1 MNTDEHHHHS
11 AMHDSHAG
19 HAQAHVAGAHAQ
31 PSAKEKHGGHDEHEG
46 HSVADF
52 RKRFWISTLLTLPIV
67 ALTPMIQIWLG
78 FESTLSFEGDLY
90 VLFGLSTLVYLY
102 GGMPFLKGIVRELKH
117 RQPGMMT
124 LVAVSITTAYVY
136 SSSVVFGLSGE
147 TFFWET
153 ATLIDIM
160 LLGHWIEM
168 KSVLGASRAL
178 EQLAAL
184 MPSTAHVIDHN
195 GSTRDVPI
203 SSLRPGTK
211 VLVKPGEK
219 IPADGM
225 ITEGESSVNE
235 AMLTGESKPVRKA
248 KGKKVIGGSVN
259 GEGAL
264 TVEIQRTGEDSFLS
278 GVIRLVREAQ
288 KSKSK
293 TQVLANKA
301 AFWLTLVAIGGGA
314 LTLFSWLWI
323 GGAEFSFALQ
333 RTVTVMVVACP
344 HALGLAVPLV
354 VAVSTAV
361 SAGNGLLI
369 RNRSAFEK
377 ARTIDAVV
385 FDKTGTLTEGRFG
398 VTDVVSLSKDINEQE
413 MLRLAASLEGQSEHP
428 IAQGIARHFE
438 GQKARVSGF
447 RSLTGRGVE
456 GNVDGRR
463 VMVTSTSFA
472 RESSWDI
479 KDERVETLLAQG
491 KTVVV
496 VAVDGKPVGVIALA
510 DMIRPEAKD
519 AVLVLRERGLKA
531 MMLTGDNARV
541 AQWVSREIGLNEF
554 MAEVLPDQKALK
566 IQEIQSRGMTVAMVG
581 DGINDAPALA
591 QADVGIAI
599 GAGTDVAVETADV
612 ILVNNDPR
620 DVTAILDLARTTH
633 RKMVQNLVWATGY
646 NVVALPLAAGVLF
659 DQGILLSPA
668 LGAVLMSLSTVVVAI
683 NARMFPWT
691 KEASPHHHMTT

>member
-1 MNTDEHHHHS
+1 MSSHEHEHQHHQHHPAAKTDP
-11 AMHDSHAG
+11 HAG
-19 HAQAHVAGAHAQ
+19 HAETQSHAQ
-31 PSAKEKHGGHDEHEG
+31 KRGGKPQGGHDEHEG

-67 ALTPMIQIWLG
+67 ALTPMIQMWLG
-78 FESTLSFEGDLY
+78 FDGALSFEGDLY
-90 VLFGLSTLVYLY
+90 VLFGLSTLVYSY
-102 GGMPFLKGIVRELKH
+102 GGMPFLKGMARELKH

-124 LVAVSITTAYVY
+124 LVAVSISTAYAY
-136 SSSVVFGLSGE
+136 SSAVVFGLAGE

-184 MPSTAHVIDHN
+184 MPATAHVVEKD
-195 GSTRDVPI
+195 GSVNDVPL
-203 SSLRPGTK
+203 SSLRPGTM
-211 VLVKPGEK
+211 VLVRPGEK
-219 IPADGM
+219 IPADGVVTDGTSS
-225 ITEGESSVNE
+225 INES
-235 AMLTGESKPVRKA
+235 MLTGESKPVRKS
-248 KGKKVIGGSVN
+248 KGDKVIGGSVN
-259 GEGAL
+259 GEGSL
-264 TVEIQRTGEDSFLS
+264 SVEVQRTGEDSFLS

-293 TQVLANKA
+293 TQLLANRA

-314 LTLFSWLWI
+314 LTLFAWLWI
-323 GGAEFSFALQ
+323 GGADFSFALQ

-354 VAVSTAV
+354 VAVSTAL
-361 SAGNGLLI
+361 SARNGLLI
-369 RNRSAFEK
+369 RNRAAFER
-377 ARTIDAVV
+377 ARGIDAVV
-385 FDKTGTLTEGRFG
+385 FDKTGTLTEGQFG
-398 VTDVVSLSKDINEQE
+398 VTDVVSLSDAVKEQE
-413 MLRLAASLEGQSEHP
+413 MLRLAASLEANSEHP

-438 GQKARVSGF
+438 GQKARVSDF

-456 GNVDGRR
+456 GTVEGRH
-463 VMVTSTSFA
+463 VMVTSPSFA
-472 RESSWDI
+472 RESFWDI
-479 KDERVETLLAQG
+479 GDERIETLSAQG
-491 KTVVV
+491 KTVVI
-496 VAVDGKPVGVIALA
+496 VAVDNKAVRAIALA
-510 DMIRPEAKD
+510 DVIRPEARE
-519 AVLVLRERGLKA
+519 AVETLKERGIKA

-541 AQWVSREIGLNEF
+541 AQWVSREIGLDEF
-554 MAEVLPDQKALK
+554 MAEVLPDQKAQK
-566 IQEIQSRGMTVAMVG
+566 IEEIQSRGMTVAMVG

-591 QADVGIAI
+591 RADVGIAI
-599 GAGTDVAVETADV
+599 GAGTDVAVETADI

-620 DVTAILDLARTTH
+620 DVTAILGLARTTH
-633 RKMVQNLVWATGY
+633 RKMVQNLAWATGY

-683 NARMFPWT
+683 NARMFRVE
-691 KEASPHHHMTT
+691 KS